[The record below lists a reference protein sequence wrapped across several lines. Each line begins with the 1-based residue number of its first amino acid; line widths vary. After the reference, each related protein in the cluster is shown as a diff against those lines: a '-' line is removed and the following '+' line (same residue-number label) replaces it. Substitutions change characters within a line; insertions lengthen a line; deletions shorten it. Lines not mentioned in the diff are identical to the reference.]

1 MEGLT
6 LTEMAKTLGLP
17 HRTIERRVQRAGI
30 RPLTHEALYPLDTL
44 DKIKDSKRGR
54 PPKPK
59 PDSGSTETPTVDT
72 QST

>member
-6 LTEMAKTLGLP
+6 LSEMAKKLGLP

-30 RPLTHEALYPLDTL
+30 KPLTHEALYPLDTL
-44 DKIKDSKRGR
+44 DKIKAVKMGR

-59 PDSGSTETPTVDT
+59 PE
-72 QST
+72 